1 MLATVNLGEVFS
13 SGEVLTLGLI
23 PNLGPLEIGVVL
35 LLGLLLFGRRLP
47 EVGRNVGRSIIEFKR
62 GLRDVSN
69 ELEAES
75 KRDSARASAPSSA
88 PSSAPA
94 SLSSDSGSSRTVSQS
109 PVQPA
114 AQPAAQPESQPVQ
127 PPQSPADGTKAD

>member
-1 MLATVNLGEVFS
+1 MGIMAILSTTLLSGPSSLAFLQ
-13 SGEVLTLGLI
+13 
-23 PNLGPLEIGVVL
+23 NLGPLEIGVLL

-75 KRDSARASAPSSA
+75 RRDSARASEPSST
-88 PSSAPA
+88 PA

-114 AQPAAQPESQPVQ
+114 AQPVVQPAAQPESQPVQ
-127 PPQSPADGTKAD
+127 PPADGS